1 MSLKEAA
8 SAWRVRGRR
17 ERDRQG
23 LFELDEE
30 AFASGMVLV
39 RVSVSRA
46 RGLGAVAAMA
56 AAAAAGTTAA
66 AGGSSSPPDGGQD
79 QLVFGGGGDAGAG
92 SSTEQEQQQASAG
105 QDAGGDGRGG
115 GGRGLGALG
124 GLGLEG
130 AKVSSSMRK
139 FGGRMKGMGVKA
151 VAMARIASQASPA
164 AHLRL
169 GAVSTEEKIL
179 RQVRLCACA
188 CGYALCLLSGF
199 FLPSVSRL

>member
-66 AGGSSSPPDGGQD
+66 AGVSSSPPDGGQD
-79 QLVFGGGGDAGAG
+79 QLVFGGGGDGGAG
-92 SSTEQEQQQASAG
+92 SNTEQQQQQQASAG

-179 RQVRLCACA
+179 RQVRLCA
-188 CGYALCLLSGF
+188 
-199 FLPSVSRL
+199 